1 MPKDMHMYLV
11 LGLVEYAI
19 VLAIIGS
26 FIARRVLL
34 RKEDTTNCD
43 NRELFDL
50 HSSWNRSNYAVDLAS
65 MGIKQSGAKKEDIQ
79 THSCLK

>member
-1 MPKDMHMYLV
+1 MSKDMHMYLV

-34 RKEDTTNCD
+34 RKEDTTNVIIENFLISIALGIGVTMPWILLLWAL
-43 NRELFDL
+43 NRVV
-50 HSSWNRSNYAVDLAS
+50 R
-65 MGIKQSGAKKEDIQ
+65 KKKTSKPIPA
-79 THSCLK
+79 